1 MFSASAEFYDLIYFT
16 FKDYAA
22 EARQIGSLLRRLN
35 PGCTSVLDV
44 ACGTGEHARLLAADG
59 FAVDGLDL
67 DPAFVRIAQRK
78 HPAGRFYEAD
88 MADFHLPHRYDAVLC
103 LFSSIGYVR
112 TLDRVG
118 AALLCFREH
127 LLPGGVIVVEPWFP
141 PGALDPTRVARTVG
155 EANGVRVSRVSRVA
169 IEGRLSRLNFEYE
182 ITDRYWHTADERSSR
197 ARTVHPGRTPRRVR
211 GGRARRGLRS
221 EGAHRSWAFRR
232 QGRLTRPGMAKAL
245 FLNLALHGHINPT
258 LPVVRKLAG
267 AATRSCTTR
276 PTRSRQRSHG
286 RVRDSGRMGSR
297 SDRV

>member
-22 EARQIGSLLRRLN
+22 EAQQIGSLLRRLN
-35 PGCTSVLDV
+35 SDCTSVLDV

-78 HPAGRFYEAD
+78 HPAGRFFEAD

-118 AALLCFREH
+118 AALRCFREH

-141 PGALDPTRVARTVG
+141 PGALDPTRVARNVG

-182 ITDRYWHTADERSSR
+182 ITDGTGTRRTSEVHELGLFTTAELLAAFED
-197 ARTVHPGRTPRRVR
+197 AGLAADHDP
-211 GGRARRGLRS
+211 RGLTDR
-221 EGAHRSWAFRR
+221 G
-232 QGRLTRPGMAKAL
+232 L
-245 FLNLALHGHINPT
+245 FVARA
-258 LPVVRKLAG
+258 V
-267 AATRSCTTR
+267 
-276 PTRSRQRSHG
+276 
-286 RVRDSGRMGSR
+286 
-297 SDRV
+297 